1 MGSLFSAGG
10 VLVSWMGAYKE
21 ALTASRIP
29 VRAQPTAPPPRPD
42 TCSGLFFVLRRRH
55 GRLDFGRTLDSL
67 QSMQSGLVPCPPT
80 ARRAAA
86 WRAKCTPT
94 PEKGARH
101 HNPALPASLQAY
113 CRTYAHAHKPPSST
127 SSSVRIARPSVGL
140 GGTTGG
146 RGGGE
151 GETGA
156 AGAIR
161 AEQTDFRRDDGRSTG
176 GVEVGVTR
184 GVLTVAAIAV
194 FALIS
199 QQSVQGAVLASTH
212 THQGGVSGRKD
223 GTLACS
229 GCSQASRV
237 QTEAKRAVVGALL
250 ERVLNKA
257 PGARARAGKPVPLE
271 SAPGLDA
278 HELPQGQTRRAES
291 ESAVKT
297 GRRGREH
304 TVNTR

>member
-1 MGSLFSAGG
+1 
-10 VLVSWMGAYKE
+10 MGAYKE
-21 ALTASRIP
+21 ALTASRVP

-113 CRTYAHAHKPPSST
+113 CWTYAHAHKPPSST
-127 SSSVRIARPSVGL
+127 SSSVRIARPSRSPPNPRTPLILPPALCTPVPFSPPPSTRRKPRIQPEAGPQAGSGGARL
-140 GGTTGG
+140 GRRPFDAYKVCHHHRPTGHHG
-146 RGGGE
+146 QR
-151 GETGA
+151 
-156 AGAIR
+156 
-161 AEQTDFRRDDGRSTG
+161 
-176 GVEVGVTR
+176 
-184 GVLTVAAIAV
+184 
-194 FALIS
+194 
-199 QQSVQGAVLASTH
+199 QGADLASTH
-212 THQGGVSGRKD
+212 THQGGVSGRK
-223 GTLACS
+223 GGSLACP

-304 TVNTR
+304 TVNTS

>member
-1 MGSLFSAGG
+1 MPTHRPPSGG
-10 VLVSWMGAYKE
+10 VARQMHAYSGKRR
-21 ALTASRIP
+21 ASPQPSTPRVP
-29 VRAQPTAPPPRPD
+29 PGLLPDVRTRAQAPKLH
-42 TCSGLFFVLRRRH
+42 LFFR
-55 GRLDFGRTLDSL
+55 
-67 QSMQSGLVPCPPT
+67 Q
-80 ARRAAA
+80 
-86 WRAKCTPT
+86 
-94 PEKGARH
+94 
-101 HNPALPASLQAY
+101 N
-113 CRTYAHAHKPPSST
+113 
-127 SSSVRIARPSVGL
+127 RPSVRRSRGNN
-140 GGTTGG
+140 
-146 RGGGE
+146 RRSGGGA

-161 AEQTDFRRDDGRSTG
+161 AEQTHFRRDDGRSTG

-212 THQGGVSGRKD
+212 THQGGVSGRK
-223 GTLACS
+223 GGSLACP